1 MAENSLKREGAY
13 EKKYGRIPGR
23 VTVVGDLMNDVIG
36 VILCG
41 GYGTAL
47 GSVTE
52 EVPTSLVEIREGY
65 TILDKQLFDFK
76 NVGIKKVILVISYL
90 GEKIEERFNTR
101 YNGMKITYVKEEKP
115 EGTLKAIKNVLNTV
129 KKNMVIANGDIVTD
143 INLKKFIDH
152 AKASRFPVTIFITQL
167 PSPYGVVEIESGMIT
182 SFVEKPILNNYINAG
197 IYFFKKGFN
206 LPGIY
211 EKGNIGST
219 AFPELAKQG
228 KIGYYQEDVFWRA
241 IDNLKDLEEIQKEYK
256 KKKDKPWGYEKI
268 LIDTDKYLTKELY
281 LKEGYQTSFHLHGK
295 KDETMYILK
304 GRGYIEFEGK
314 REYFSVNDTVRVT
327 PNTPHSIVALENTVI
342 HEVSTPFPD
351 DTTRLRDYYGRV

>member
-1 MAENSLKREGAY
+1 MEERALTCQALNNQMGDQMED
-13 EKKYGRIPGR
+13 
-23 VTVVGDLMNDVIG
+23 VVG

-47 GSVTE
+47 GPLTKD
-52 EVPTSLVEIREGY
+52 VPTSLIEIREGY

-76 NVGIKKVILVISYL
+76 NVGIKEVILAISYL
-90 GEKIEERFNTR
+90 GEKIEDKFSSS
-101 YNGMKITYVKEEKP
+101 YNGMKITYIEEEKP

-129 KKNMVIANGDIVTD
+129 KENTVITNGDIVTD

-152 AKASRFPVTIFITQL
+152 SKASQFPVTIFITNL
-167 PSPYGVVEIESGMIT
+167 PSPYGVVEIDSGMIT
-182 SFVEKPILNNYINAG
+182 SFVEKPILSHYINAG
-197 IYFFKKGFN
+197 IYFFKEGFT

-211 EKGNIGST
+211 EKGNIGHT

-241 IDNLKDLEEIQKEYK
+241 IDNLKDLEEIKKEYK
-256 KKKDKPWGYEKI
+256 NKKDKPWGYEKI
-268 LIDTDKYLTKELY
+268 LIDTEKYLTKELY
-281 LKEGYQTSFHLHGK
+281 LKEGYQTSFHIHEK
-295 KDETMYILK
+295 KDETMYIIK

-327 PNTPHSIVALENTVI
+327 PETPHSIVALENTKI
-342 HEVSTPFPD
+342 HEVSTPYLD